1 MSAGAVVRGIVSYA
15 CRATTPMPGA
25 LMVQVHVVIEQSAPR
40 APLVHLYLP
49 MGAGSKGMDRAE
61 AELRRLKRGTRV
73 EAVGA
78 ALTVVDGQT
87 TQLWLRGCMAVEAIP
102 PLGAPAPLPLFAA
115 AHAHAP
121 APAPLH
127 P

>member
-1 MSAGAVVRGIVSYA
+1 MSAGVIVRGVVSYA
-15 CRATTPMPGA
+15 CRATTPMPGQ
-25 LMVQVHVVIEQSAPR
+25 LMVQVHVVIEQAAPR
-40 APLVHLYLP
+40 TPHVHAYLP
-49 MGAGSKGMDRAE
+49 MGAGPKGMDRAD

-78 ALTVVDGQT
+78 ALTVVEGQA
-87 TQLWLRGCMAVEAIP
+87 TQLWLRGCMCVEACP
-102 PLGAPAPLPLFAA
+102 QLDAPSPLPLFSA
-115 AHAHAP
+115 AH